1 MRRQNRGSP
10 ARGAAVLC
18 NFTKSVCTVISSIG
32 IIQGIALFLYLPIV
46 QNAKK
51 CYAIT
56 NNELSGETKCH
67 GCDWISCLR
76 T

>member
-1 MRRQNRGSP
+1 MAPRFCAISR
-10 ARGAAVLC
+10 
-18 NFTKSVCTVISSIG
+18 KSVCTVISSIG